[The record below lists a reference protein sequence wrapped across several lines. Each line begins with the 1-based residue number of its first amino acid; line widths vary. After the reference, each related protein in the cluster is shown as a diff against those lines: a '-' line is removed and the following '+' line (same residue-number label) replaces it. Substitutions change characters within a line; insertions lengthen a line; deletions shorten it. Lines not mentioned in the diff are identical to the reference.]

1 MTPKNKAIVFHLRPF
16 AAWHRRALRCAHQW
30 SAPGTALMLMSVF
43 GLGSVD
49 AQDSF
54 PQRPVRWIAPVLAG
68 GAGDLIA
75 RAMAPKLTELWGQ
88 QVIIDNRV
96 GGGGTLGM
104 GIAAR
109 MAPDGYTI
117 VLGVSSFVVMAPGIY
132 PKLAYDTQK
141 DFSAITQILA
151 APLVLLANNSFPA
164 KSVTELIALA
174 KAKPGLV
181 SYGSPGNGSAAHLA
195 SELFRFMSG
204 TKMLH
209 VPYRGAPPVYT
220 DLIAGQITLYMGT
233 VPAAMP
239 LTKAGRLKALASTG
253 FKRSRVYPSLP
264 TVSESGLPGYD
275 VTTWYGVLA
284 PIGVPPP
291 ILSKIHVDMMRV
303 IRLPEIE
310 ERFASE
316 GGDIIGSKPEAF
328 SVFIAQELGKWAK
341 IAKAELRSTSPP
353 IRLDFANAAYGK
365 I

>member
-1 MTPKNKAIVFHLRPF
+1 MNEAIVF
-16 AAWHRRALRCAHQW
+16 RALFVAAAFIPMQVFCPHGAH
-30 SAPGTALMLMSVF
+30 
-43 GLGSVD
+43 
-49 AQDSF
+49 AQDSY
-54 PQRPVRWIAPVLAG
+54 PQKPVRWIAPVLAG

-96 GGGGTLGM
+96 GSGGTLGM

-141 DFSAITQILA
+141 DFSPITQILA

-164 KSVTELIALA
+164 KSVPELIAVA
-174 KAKPGLV
+174 KARPGLV

-204 TKMLH
+204 TQMLH

-220 DLIAGQITLYMGT
+220 DLIAGQITLYRGT
-233 VPAAMP
+233 VPAALP
-239 LTKAGRLKALASTG
+239 LTRAGRIKALATTG
-253 FKRSRVYPSLP
+253 LKRSRVYPNVP

-284 PIGVPPP
+284 PTGVPPL
-291 ILSKIHVDMMRV
+291 ILNKIHNDMTRV
-303 IRLPEIE
+303 IRLPDIE

-328 SVFIAQELGKWAK
+328 SAFIAQELDKWAK
-341 IAKAELRSTSPP
+341 IAKATG
-353 IRLDFANAAYGK
+353 IKVD
-365 I
+365 

>member
-1 MTPKNKAIVFHLRPF
+1 MTPLNKAFGG
-16 AAWHRRALRCAHQW
+16 RALRCCHPWA
-30 SAPGTALMLMSVF
+30 AAGTSLMLLPLF
-43 GLGSVD
+43 GLNCAM

-54 PQRPVRWIAPVLAG
+54 PQKPVRWIAPVLAG

-75 RAMAPKLTELWGQ
+75 RSMAPKLTELWGQ

-109 MAPDGYTI
+109 LAPDGYNI

-141 DFSAITQILA
+141 DFSPITQILA
-151 APLVLLANNSFPA
+151 APLVLLANNAFPA
-164 KSVTELIALA
+164 KSVTELIAIA

-204 TKMLH
+204 TQMLH

-233 VPAAMP
+233 LPAALP
-239 LTKAGRLKALASTG
+239 LTKAGRLKALATTG
-253 FKRSRVYPSLP
+253 LKRSRVYPNLP
-264 TVSESGLPGYD
+264 TVSESGLAGYD

-284 PIGVPPP
+284 PVGVPPP
-291 ILSKIHVDMMRV
+291 ILNKIHADMTRV
-303 IRLPEIE
+303 IRLPEVE

-316 GGDIIGSKPEAF
+316 GGDIVGSQPEAF
-328 SVFIAQELGKWAK
+328 SAFIGQELIKWAK
-341 IAKAELRSTSPP
+341 IAKVAG
-353 IRLDFANAAYGK
+353 IKVD
-365 I
+365 

>member
-1 MTPKNKAIVFHLRPF
+1 MKQMNEEMLS
-16 AAWHRRALRCAHQW
+16 RAPTATANECVRHALHQW
-30 SAPGTALMLMSVF
+30 SVVAAAIIPIMVSSIRCA
-43 GLGSVD
+43 D

-54 PQRPVRWIAPVLAG
+54 PQKPVRWIAPVLAG

-75 RAMAPKLTELWGQ
+75 RSMAPKLTELWGQ

-141 DFSAITQILA
+141 DFAPITQILA
-151 APLVLLANNSFPA
+151 APLVLVANNSFPA
-164 KSVTELIALA
+164 KSVPELIAIA
-174 KAKPGLV
+174 KARPGLV

-195 SELFRFMSG
+195 SELFRYLSG
-204 TKMLH
+204 TQMLH

-220 DLIAGQITLYMGT
+220 DLIAGQITIYMGT
-233 VPAAMP
+233 VPAALP
-239 LTKAGRLKALASTG
+239 LTKAGRIRALATTG
-253 FKRSRVYPSLP
+253 LKRSRVYPNLP
-264 TVSESGLPGYD
+264 TVSESGLAGYD

-284 PIGVPPP
+284 PVGVPSP
-291 ILSKIHVDMMRV
+291 ILNKLHADMMRV
-303 IRLPEIE
+303 IRLPDIE

-316 GGDIIGSKPEAF
+316 GGDIIGSNPDAF
-328 SVFIAQELGKWAK
+328 SAFIALELAKWAK
-341 IAKAELRSTSPP
+341 IAKAAG
-353 IRLDFANAAYGK
+353 IKVD
-365 I
+365 

>member
-1 MTPKNKAIVFHLRPF
+1 MKQINEVMLSSAPLATVNERLR
-16 AAWHRRALRCAHQW
+16 HALHQW
-30 SAPGTALMLMSVF
+30 PVAAVTIIPMVVFGAPGAN
-43 GLGSVD
+43 
-49 AQDSF
+49 AQDSY
-54 PQRPVRWIAPVLAG
+54 PQKPVRWIAPVLAG

-75 RAMAPKLTELWGQ
+75 RSMAPKLTELWGQ

-141 DFSAITQILA
+141 DFSPITQILA
-151 APLVLLANNSFPA
+151 APLVLLANNAFPA

-195 SELFRFMSG
+195 RELFRFMSG
-204 TKMLH
+204 TQMLH

-220 DLIAGQITLYMGT
+220 DLLAGQITLYMGT
-233 VPAAMP
+233 VPAALP
-239 LTKAGRLKALASTG
+239 LTKAGRLKALATTG
-253 FKRSRVYPSLP
+253 LKRSRVYPNQP

-291 ILSKIHVDMMRV
+291 ILNKIHADMTRV
-303 IRLPEIE
+303 IRLPEVE
-310 ERFASE
+310 ERFANE
-316 GGDIIGSKPEAF
+316 GGDIVGSKPDAF
-328 SVFIAQELGKWAK
+328 SAFIGQELGKWAK
-341 IAKAELRSTSPP
+341 IAKAAG
-353 IRLDFANAAYGK
+353 IKVD
-365 I
+365 

>member
-1 MTPKNKAIVFHLRPF
+1 MKPVNETIIFRVRPV
-16 AAWHRRALRCAHQW
+16 AARIARVWRSVHPWPVSAGALF
-30 SAPGTALMLMSVF
+30 SVLAF
-43 GLGSVD
+43 GLHGAF
-49 AQDSF
+49 AQDSY
-54 PQRPVRWIAPVLAG
+54 PQKSVRWIAPVLAG

-132 PKLAYDTQK
+132 PKQAYDTQK
-141 DFSAITQILA
+141 DFSPITQILA
-151 APLVLLANNSFPA
+151 APLVLLANNAFPA
-164 KSVTELIALA
+164 KSVTELIAIA

-204 TKMLH
+204 TQMLH

-233 VPAAMP
+233 LPAAMP
-239 LTKAGRLKALASTG
+239 LTKAGRLKALATTG
-253 FKRSRVYPSLP
+253 LKRSRVYPNQP
-264 TVSESGLPGYD
+264 TVSESGLSGYD

-291 ILSKIHVDMMRV
+291 ILNKIHADMMRV
-303 IRLPEIE
+303 IRLPEVE
-310 ERFASE
+310 ERFAGE
-316 GGDIIGSKPEAF
+316 GGDIVGSKPEAF
-328 SVFIAQELGKWAK
+328 SAFIALELGKWAK
-341 IAKAELRSTSPP
+341 IAT
-353 IRLDFANAAYGK
+353 AAGIK
-365 I
+365 VD

>member
-1 MTPKNKAIVFHLRPF
+1 
-16 AAWHRRALRCAHQW
+16 
-30 SAPGTALMLMSVF
+30 MSVF
-43 GLGSVD
+43 RTGHRVTGAMLTLVILFGASFTN
-49 AQDSF
+49 AQDSY
-54 PQRPVRWIAPVLAG
+54 PQKPVRWIAPVLAG

-132 PKLAYDTQK
+132 PKLAYDTRK
-141 DFSAITQILA
+141 DFSPIIQILA
-151 APLVLLANNSFPA
+151 APLVLLVNNSFPA
-164 KSVTELIALA
+164 KSVQELIAIA

-195 SELFRFMSG
+195 TELFRFMSG
-204 TKMLH
+204 TQMLH
-209 VPYRGAPPVYT
+209 VPYRAAPPVST

-233 VPAAMP
+233 LPAAMP
-239 LTKAGRLKALASTG
+239 LTKAGRLKALATTG
-253 FKRSRVYPSLP
+253 LKRLRVYLNQP

-291 ILSKIHVDMMRV
+291 ILNKIHADMMRV
-303 IRLPEIE
+303 IRLPEVE
-310 ERFASE
+310 ERFAGE
-316 GGDIIGSKPEAF
+316 GGDIVGSKPEAF

-341 IAKAELRSTSPP
+341 IAKAAG
-353 IRLDFANAAYGK
+353 IKVD
-365 I
+365 

>member
-1 MTPKNKAIVFHLRPF
+1 MSPTAAMIVFRSGH
-16 AAWHRRALRCAHQW
+16 WVT
-30 SAPGTALMLMSVF
+30 GTMLTLVLLF
-43 GLGSVD
+43 GASCTN
-49 AQDSF
+49 AQDSY
-54 PQRPVRWIAPVLAG
+54 PQKPVRWIAPVLAG

-104 GIAAR
+104 GLAAR

-141 DFSAITQILA
+141 DFAPITQILA

-164 KSVTELIALA
+164 KSVPELIALA
-174 KAKPGLV
+174 KARPGLV

-195 SELFRFMSG
+195 SELFRHLSG
-204 TKMLH
+204 TQMLH
-209 VPYRGAPPVYT
+209 VPYRGAPPIYT
-220 DLIAGQITLYMGT
+220 DLISGQITIYMGT
-233 VPAAMP
+233 VPAALP
-239 LTKAGRLKALASTG
+239 LTKAGRLKALATTST
-253 FKRSRVYPSLP
+253 KRSRVYPNLP
-264 TVSESGLPGYD
+264 TVSESGLAGYD

-284 PIGVPPP
+284 PAGVPPP
-291 ILSKIHVDMMRV
+291 ILNKLHADMTRV
-303 IRLPEIE
+303 IRLPDVE

-328 SVFIAQELGKWAK
+328 GAFIALELAKWAK
-341 IAKAELRSTSPP
+341 VSKAAGIKVE
-353 IRLDFANAAYGK
+353 
-365 I
+365 